1 MQTVITGA
9 MGSKQTLL
17 CVLPMA
23 MKLRFSC
30 TLRQDTSV
38 GLLPGIAGKILV
50 QRGFPLSLLS
60 RFQTFTCETRYLF
73 QIQFS
78 GSDTTALCFRL
89 LWRTAHLL
97 EGLFHVR
104 PAPLIQGCCAA
115 SAGRGVLPA
124 TCRPEKMS
132 TAGSASKAR
141 SCHPYVT
148 LWGLSTVI
156 YSWSKRCCKLD
167 MWQFKSGHSYNNIV
181 EYIYS

>member
-1 MQTVITGA
+1 MYTEARHFSRFVARNCWKNPSAERISTV
-9 MGSKQTLL
+9 S
-17 CVLPMA
+17 
-23 MKLRFSC
+23 
-30 TLRQDTSV
+30 
-38 GLLPGIAGKILV
+38 LV
-50 QRGFPLSLLS
+50 QVPDLYLW
-60 RFQTFTCETRYLF
+60 TRYLF